1 MSGDDK
7 PKRKLRK
14 ILKLAFLLVIL
25 FALTLVVL
33 SLIPGKTPG
42 QSLLSGML
50 FSRTPTISVGEFNFE
65 VGRDRVFA
73 HANGHVAALGT
84 LGLQVQ
90 GPDGQETL
98 RSLFRL
104 TSPAITEKNGFFLA
118 YDIGGNSIRVF
129 NSTSVLSSVETE
141 GVIVSASINKNGWF
155 CIVTQEQGG
164 FRGTVS
170 VYNSNG
176 SAVYVVQIGTGFALS
191 AKLSDDNKNLAILS
205 MTERGSQ
212 ITFYAGIDSHKDEP
226 DDIYHFYSQ
235 IALDI
240 EFISNTK
247 LLAITTESIYAVD
260 FSGGDTTQISDFS
273 GKRLAGYTF
282 SDKHIA
288 FHLYDYSI
296 GYNGRTILMDFEG
309 TILGQRESFSEFI
322 SLSAFKNTVVLLQS
336 DGLAFYNEKLEEHP
350 SSENSSTTTTA
361 GRVLALSDDLALAA
375 NDHFAIVIRRG
386 EAS

>member
-14 ILKLAFLLVIL
+14 ILKLAFLLVII

-50 FSRTPTISVGEFNFE
+50 FSRTPNISVGEFNFE

-84 LGLQVQ
+84 LGLQVH
-90 GPDGQETL
+90 GPDGHETL
-98 RSLFRL
+98 RSLFRVA
-104 TSPAITEKNGFFLA
+104 SPAITEKSGFFLA
-118 YDIGGNSIRVF
+118 YDIGGSSIRVF
-129 NSTSVLSSVETE
+129 NSTSILSSVETE

-155 CIVTQEQGG
+155 CIVSQEQGG

-212 ITFYAGIDSHKDEP
+212 ITFYSGIDSYKDEP
-226 DDIYHFYSQ
+226 DDIYYFYNQ

-240 EFISNTK
+240 DFISNAK
-247 LLAITTESIYAVD
+247 LLAITTESVYVAD

-282 SDKHIA
+282 SDKHIVL
-288 FHLYDYSI
+288 HLYDYSI
-296 GYNGRTILMDFEG
+296 GYNGHTILMDFEG
-309 TILGQRESFSEFI
+309 TILGQRESYTEFI
-322 SLSAFKNTVVLLQS
+322 SLSAFKNTIVLLQS
-336 DGLAFYNEKLEEHP
+336 DGLAFYNETLEEHP
-350 SSENSSTTTTA
+350 SSENSSATTTA